1 MQGPAARL
9 LRAAGKEGTMAQVV
23 VETTAGRVRGTLT
36 GDGIHSFKG
45 IPYGA
50 PTGGANRFRPPLP
63 PEPWAGV
70 CDALEYGPI
79 CPQPGPEVWHL
90 TPEIMSLFAPDGAP
104 QVQPMGEDCLVLNVW
119 TPGLQ
124 GGSRRPVL
132 FWCHGG
138 GFISGSAASP
148 WTDGAALS
156 RQGDVVVVS
165 VNHRLG
171 ALGYLFLEDLA
182 GEAYAGS
189 GNAGMLDLVLALQW
203 VQANIAAFGG
213 DPGNVTI
220 FGESGGGM
228 KVSVLLA
235 MPVAQ
240 GLFHKAII
248 QSGPGVHMR
257 TRAQAT
263 RSARHVLGR
272 LGIAP
277 TRLADPQR
285 LPAARLVAAQSGR
298 AGFLSMLEPVVDGHT
313 LPQHPFDPAAPAI
326 SAHIPVLIGTNK
338 DEATL
343 FLGQVPLLGT
353 FSRPN
358 PLAAPALWAVARL
371 IAGAPAGRL
380 LAVYRRG
387 EPGAPP
393 SVLFARL
400 MTDLIMRR
408 GSVELAEHKVAQGG
422 APVYMYLFAWPTPAL
437 ASRMGAHHAIE
448 LPFVF
453 DNLAQAP
460 RPQRDL
466 PACAALAGR
475 MSAAWLAF
483 ARCGDPGHAGLP
495 AWPPYTLEERATMIF
510 DCECRVERDPG
521 RAARLAW
528 AGVRLQGM

>member
-1 MQGPAARL
+1 
-9 LRAAGKEGTMAQVV
+9 MAQVV

-277 TRLADPQR
+277 TWRRRAGARVSSRCWSRWSMATPCHSTR
-285 LPAARLVAAQSGR
+285 STPPRPPSRRTSPCSSAPTRTRRPSSSARCRCSAPSAGPTRSRRRRYGRWHASSPARRPAACWPSIAA
-298 AGFLSMLEPVVDGHT
+298 
-313 LPQHPFDPAAPAI
+313 
-326 SAHIPVLIGTNK
+326 
-338 DEATL
+338 
-343 FLGQVPLLGT
+343 
-353 FSRPN
+353 
-358 PLAAPALWAVARL
+358 
-371 IAGAPAGRL
+371 
-380 LAVYRRG
+380 
-387 EPGAPP
+387 
-393 SVLFARL
+393 
-400 MTDLIMRR
+400 
-408 GSVELAEHKVAQGG
+408 
-422 APVYMYLFAWPTPAL
+422 
-437 ASRMGAHHAIE
+437 AS
-448 LPFVF
+448 P
-453 DNLAQAP
+453 AP
-460 RPQRDL
+460 RP
-466 PACAALAGR
+466 ACSL
-475 MSAAWLAF
+475 
-483 ARCGDPGHAGLP
+483 
-495 AWPPYTLEERATMIF
+495 RAS
-510 DCECRVERDPG
+510 
-521 RAARLAW
+521 
-528 AGVRLQGM
+528 